1 MGMNWAILQEDKLN
15 YSSQNDRKFS
25 EKKKVRHVGKPRMKT
40 KYRKKT
46 KHASVK
52 VWSRTRKCA

>member
-25 EKKKVRHVGKPRMKT
+25 EKKKVRHVGKPRFN
-40 KYRKKT
+40 YSFNGIP
-46 KHASVK
+46 ASPLTLT
-52 VWSRTRKCA
+52 S